1 MIQIPNITLMNGL
14 LGILV
19 LAFIWMMY
27 RFNKSNKNKYNI
39 VDILMG
45 PGNRA
50 SLTNHILLWFAGL
63 SSWVVIDREL
73 KGKDDISTIL
83 LGVLGVFV
91 LQKTANIVTDLMN
104 KPEVG
109 TATATETSVV
119 TTETKATVRP
129 KPKGGK

>member
-1 MIQIPNITLMNGL
+1 MIQLPNLTLMNGF

-19 LAFIWMMY
+19 LGFLWMMY
-27 RFNKSNKNKYNI
+27 RFNRANGNAYNI

-73 KGKDDISTIL
+73 KGKDDVSTIL
-83 LGVLGVFV
+83 LGVLGVFI
-91 LQKTANIVTDLMN
+91 LQKTANIVTDIIN
-104 KPEVG
+104 RPD
-109 TATATETSVV
+109 SPP
-119 TTETKATVRP
+119 P
-129 KPKGGK
+129 KPKGVK